1 MDGARIQQENQST
14 MDAEERDRWK
24 QYLVEFVDSENNA
37 GNATTLEGRA
47 ELAHRCMDDNR
58 GSANATRESFDA
70 ARRGATGGNIIWK
83 VC

>member
-1 MDGARIQQENQST
+1 MEGARIQQENHST
-14 MDAEERDRWK
+14 LEAAERDSWK
-24 QYLVEFVDSENNA
+24 QYLDEFVDSENHA

-58 GSANATRESFDA
+58 GSANATREAFDA